1 MADQP
6 PELIERVGTTPTGE
20 VWRAR
25 SAEGKEVLATQTLLG
40 DETSRQ
46 AAVDR
51 LRRISRISNR
61 RLLPVRGW
69 WSDPSGVWVV
79 SDLEQGLGLPE
90 LPGGGFLSPQQAA
103 AISFAVLEGLKA
115 LHSEGLSHG
124 YLVPEHVRV
133 MPDGSVLLTGHQLA
147 TLGFPS
153 QEDLAAEIRASGR
166 IVCQAFGITPER
178 TSGAPRAIEH
188 AAPALVVTARA
199 IAAGTMRSDIGS
211 ALTALRE
218 TAGPL
223 GGPERLGLGA
233 SELGSLVAAKRGGGA
248 SGELRYRSLNA
259 PIGSGGMSTSPPPQ
273 PAPPPPP
280 TAPPRPAAPLPTPY
294 QPPAPRPSVPTP
306 APAPIAAPP
315 LSSGAGPAAPRR
327 SWEERQAAPADDFA
341 DERRGPNWVLIGGGV
356 LVLLIL
362 ALGAWFGRGLLAGSS
377 NPTGTNGPTTTA
389 SASPSATAKATATP
403 TPAPGAL
410 PTFAPASAGLAKD
423 VTVKQD
429 SPSRSPG
436 SSCTFE
442 VVIHFNSPGT
452 SSAVSWSFKV
462 FDPCSGTTTSLDGGT
477 ITPNPGPWTSFDG
490 NTAISLPSAKGLLDV
505 VALSGP
511 TDVAA
516 STPLQVGA
524 GGC

>member
-6 PELIERVGTTPTGE
+6 PELIEQVGTTPVGE

-25 SAEGKEVLATQTLLG
+25 SAEGKEVLASQTLLA

-51 LRRISRISNR
+51 LRRISRISDR
-61 RLLPVRGW
+61 RLMPVRGW
-69 WSDPSGVWVV
+69 WSDPAGVWVV
-79 SDLEQGLGLPE
+79 SDLEQGVSLPD

-124 YLVPEHVRV
+124 YLVPENVRV

-153 QEDLAAEIRASGR
+153 QEELAVEIRASGR

-199 IAAGTMRSDIGS
+199 IAAGTMRADIGS

-233 SELGSLVAAKRGGGA
+233 AELSSLVAAKRGGG
-248 SGELRYRSLNA
+248 SPGELRYRSLSA
-259 PIGSGGMSTSPPPQ
+259 PIGSGSFST
-273 PAPPPPP
+273 PPPP
-280 TAPPRPAAPLPTPY
+280 TLPPPVPPRPAAPLPAPY
-294 QPPAPRPSVPTP
+294 LPPPPAPPLAVPTP
-306 APAPIAAPP
+306 PPTPTTTTPAPSAAPAP
-315 LSSGAGPAAPRR
+315 SAPRR
-327 SWEERQAAPADDFA
+327 SWEERQAAPVEDFG
-341 DERRGPNWVLIGGGV
+341 DEGGGPNWALIGGGV

-362 ALGAWFGRGLLAGSS
+362 AVGIYFGRGLLVGSS
-377 NPTGTNGPTTTA
+377 NPTGSNSPGITS
-389 SASPSATAKATATP
+389 SASPSASAKATGTP
-403 TPAPGAL
+403 TPVPGAL
-410 PTFAPASAGLAKD
+410 PTFGPASVGQVKD
-423 VTVKQD
+423 VTVRQA
-429 SPSRSPG
+429 SPSCSPG

-442 VVIHFNSPGT
+442 VVIDVNSPGT
-452 SSAVSWSFKV
+452 SSAVTWSFKV
-462 FDPCSGTTTSLDGGT
+462 FDPCTGTTTSMDGGS
-477 ITPNPGPWTSFDG
+477 ITPDPGPWTSFDG
-490 NTAISLPSAKGLLDV
+490 NKAITLPSAKGLLDV

>member
-51 LRRISRISNR
+51 LRRISRISDR

-273 PAPPPPP
+273 PAPPP

-294 QPPAPRPSVPTP
+294 QPPAPRPPVPTP

-362 ALGAWFGRGLLAGSS
+362 ALGAWFGRLLQPDGHQRPRDHRLGIPVGDRQGDRDADAGARRPAHLRARLGRPGQGRDRQARQSELLARVLLHLRGRDPLQLAGHLQRGQLVLQGLRPLLGDHHLAGRRHDHSQPRPLDPLRWQHRHLAALGQGPARRGRAQRADRRGRLDPAAGRRRRLLAG
-377 NPTGTNGPTTTA
+377 
-389 SASPSATAKATATP
+389 
-403 TPAPGAL
+403 
-410 PTFAPASAGLAKD
+410 
-423 VTVKQD
+423 
-429 SPSRSPG
+429 
-436 SSCTFE
+436 
-442 VVIHFNSPGT
+442 
-452 SSAVSWSFKV
+452 
-462 FDPCSGTTTSLDGGT
+462 
-477 ITPNPGPWTSFDG
+477 
-490 NTAISLPSAKGLLDV
+490 
-505 VALSGP
+505 
-511 TDVAA
+511 
-516 STPLQVGA
+516 
-524 GGC
+524 